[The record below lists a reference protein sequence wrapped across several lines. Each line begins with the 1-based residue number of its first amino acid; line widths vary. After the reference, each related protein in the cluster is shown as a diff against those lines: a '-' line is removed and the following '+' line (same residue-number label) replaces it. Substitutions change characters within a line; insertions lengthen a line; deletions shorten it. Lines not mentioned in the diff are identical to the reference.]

1 VCYDIRMAT
10 SDTKLG
16 TKTAHIAQ
24 ITAALP
30 GLDDEQLAT
39 LAEVAAAWGQPV
51 KMFKLTN
58 AEKAAVARSFDDFA
72 HGRTLTLDEADAN
85 SRAFVAKHGT

>member
-1 VCYDIRMAT
+1 MTQNAD
-10 SDTKLG
+10 

-30 GLDDEQLAT
+30 ALDDVQVAM
-39 LAEVAAAWGQPV
+39 LAEAATAWLQPV
-51 KMFKLTN
+51 RTFKLTDD
-58 AEKAAVARSFDDFA
+58 EKTAVARSFDDFE

-85 SRAFVAKHGT
+85 SRAFVAKLGT